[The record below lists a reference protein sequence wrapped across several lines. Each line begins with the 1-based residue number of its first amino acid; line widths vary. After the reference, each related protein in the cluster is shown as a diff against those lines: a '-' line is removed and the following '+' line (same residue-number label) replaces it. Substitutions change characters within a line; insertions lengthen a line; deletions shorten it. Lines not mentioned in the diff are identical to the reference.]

1 MAMGFLLHRRVR
13 TGTKLAVRICSIPP
27 SHRDYLRRHHEV
39 EGWIEHAAAH
49 VIAYLIALQTANGI
63 IGNMMEI
70 GVHHGRLFI
79 LLALGCQFGETSL
92 AVDLF
97 ERQHLNL
104 SQSGQGD
111 RVRLIANLEQYAPNA
126 PYTLVTADSATLGRS
141 FIRNHRDLRFVSI
154 DGGHSRDTTC
164 KDLFLAQ
171 RMLAPAGVV
180 ALDDIYRPDWSGV
193 TAGLH
198 DYYQRGGKLA
208 PIALVPNKVLFAASA
223 EYSSAYRKRL
233 TEAFPQLCGAT
244 RPQEF
249 FRFDDVLMINN
260 DETLGT

>member
-1 MAMGFLLHRRVR
+1 MGFLLRGRAR
-13 TGTKLAVRICSIPP
+13 ARTKLAVRICPIPP
-27 SHRDYLRRHHEV
+27 SHRDYLRRHHEI
-39 EGWIEHAAAH
+39 EGWIEHVAAH

-63 IGNMMEI
+63 SGNMMEI

-79 LLALGCQFGETSL
+79 LLALGCQSGETSL

-97 ERQHLNL
+97 EQQHLN
-104 SQSGQGD
+104 SRRSGQGD
-111 RVRLIANLEQYAPNA
+111 RARLIANLEQYAPGA

-141 FIRNHRDLRFVSI
+141 FIRNHRYLRFVSI
-154 DGGHSRDTTC
+154 DGGHSRYTTY

-180 ALDDIYRPDWSGV
+180 SLDDIYRPDWSGV

-198 DYYQRGGKLA
+198 EYYRRGGKLA

-223 EYSSAYRKRL
+223 EYSSAYRERL
-233 TEAFPQLCGAT
+233 AEAFPQLCGAT

-249 FRFDDVLMINN
+249 FRFDDVLVMNN
-260 DETLGT
+260 DATLGT